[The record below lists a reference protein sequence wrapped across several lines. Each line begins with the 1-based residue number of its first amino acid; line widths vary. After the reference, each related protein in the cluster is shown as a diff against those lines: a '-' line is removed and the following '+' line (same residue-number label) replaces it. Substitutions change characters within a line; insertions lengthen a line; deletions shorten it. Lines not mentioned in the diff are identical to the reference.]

1 MVDEASVDDCVIG
14 ARVVGGAAVVVVV
27 VVVDEIVVGALVVV
41 VLGNVELIVD
51 ATVVLTYFL
60 SLRIIVVLSRSLI
73 SFSGD
78 CCVVI
83 PSPAMYDA
91 DR

>member
-1 MVDEASVDDCVIG
+1 MVVDDCVIG
-14 ARVVGGAAVVVVV
+14 ARVDVIGGAGVVVVVV
-27 VVVDEIVVGALVVV
+27 VVVDEIVVVGLV

-60 SLRIIVVLSRSLI
+60 SFRISVVLSSSLN

-83 PSPAMYDA
+83 PSPAIYDA